1 MKRLLIFT
9 LAVALSQAMF
19 GQSTD
24 ARNDKPGGP
33 YLSWEKANY
42 DFGDIAQGEKV
53 EYTFRFSNIGN
64 EPLMITNVTT
74 QCGCTA
80 PKGWPRDPIAP
91 GDRGEITIVFD
102 SSGKFG
108 RVNKVAT
115 VMSNAANKDGL
126 QLLLSGNIQEKKLSS
141 NNRNDQR

>member
-1 MKRLLIFT
+1 MKRLLFLM
-9 LAVALSQAMF
+9 LAVALSEVTL
-19 GQSTD
+19 GQSNEV
-24 ARNDKPGGP
+24 RNEKPGGP
-33 YLSWEKANY
+33 YLTWEKANY
-42 DFGDIAQGEKV
+42 DFGDISQGEKV
-53 EYTFRFSNIGN
+53 EHTFRFSNIGN

-91 GDRGEITIVFD
+91 GDRGEITIIFD

-115 VMSNAANKDGL
+115 IMSNAANKEGV
-126 QLLLSGNIQEKKLSS
+126 QILLSGNVIEKKLSS
-141 NNRNDQR
+141 NNR

>member
-1 MKRLLIFT
+1 MKRLMILI
-9 LAVALSQAMF
+9 LAVIIAQVTF
-19 GQSTD
+19 GQSNNVRD
-24 ARNDKPGGP
+24 EKPGGA
-33 YLSWEKANY
+33 YLSWERSNY

-64 EPLMITNVTT
+64 EPLMITNITT

-80 PKGWPRDPIAP
+80 PKGWPRDPILP
-91 GDRGEITIVFD
+91 GDKGEITIVFD

-115 VMSNAANKDGL
+115 VMSNAANKDGV
-126 QLLLSGNIQEKKLSS
+126 QILLSGNIREKKLSS
-141 NNRNDQR
+141 NDR